1 MKKLL
6 TILALSTMISPVM
19 AGNVDVKMWTKSPS
33 GEKNVFSPNF
43 VQINSNDTV
52 TFISAQKSHNTTSLK
67 RTLPKGAKKW
77 KSKINKDL
85 KVTFKEEG
93 LYGYKCTPHAG
104 LGMVGIVQ
112 VGKPVNKEKF
122 AKGMKKIPGK
132 GKKVMKKLFAKNV
145 K

>member
-6 TILALSTMISPVM
+6 SVLALSTMITPVM
-19 AGNVDVKMWTKSPS
+19 AGNVNVKMWTISPS

-43 VQINSNDTV
+43 VKINIDDTI
-52 TFISAQKSHNTTSLK
+52 TFVSTQKTHNSTSLK
-67 RTLPKGAKKW
+67 KTLPKGAKKW

-85 KVTFKEEG
+85 TVTFKTEG

-112 VGKPVNKEKF
+112 VGKAINKKKF

-132 GKKVMKKLFAKNV
+132 GKKLMKKLFAENV